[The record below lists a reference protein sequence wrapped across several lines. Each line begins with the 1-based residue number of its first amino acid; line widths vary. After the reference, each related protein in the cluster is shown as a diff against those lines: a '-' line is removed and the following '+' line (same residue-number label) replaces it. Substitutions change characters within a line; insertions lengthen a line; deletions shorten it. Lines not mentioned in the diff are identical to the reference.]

1 MSYIVC
7 MFICVIIC
15 KMCDAVKYKIIVNMF
30 FYAEIDY
37 MTNTSKTAA
46 TEKVVLFT
54 RGLN

>member
-1 MSYIVC
+1 

-15 KMCDAVKYKIIVNMF
+15 KMCDAVKYKMIVNMF